1 MIATIPNFFDI
12 ICIPLTSFLPYNKKQ
27 AGELT
32 AIGYHA
38 SILSH
43 RQAIK
48 NKHPM
53 GLSAREDAS
62 MKQQRDYGDHQI
74 HLIGSAHIDPVWLW
88 TWTDGYS
95 EVKATFQSALDR
107 IDEYPDF
114 IFTCAGACYYQWVE
128 QSDPVMFEKIRK
140 AVQAGRWVPVNGWY
154 IQPDCNIPCGES
166 FARHGLYSQRYY
178 LEKFGILCDTGYNV
192 DSFGHN
198 GMLPQILRLSGMN
211 HYVFSRPSDT
221 EKPGVANVFNW
232 QSADGSTV
240 LAYKIPFSYN
250 HEQPETL
257 AARIEQVAGI
267 GQTLDTD
274 MMVFYGVGNHGGG
287 PTIALLEQIEKLRVQ
302 PGFFN
307 IKYSAPPIAMKAM
320 RQNEKALQ
328 VVKDDLQ
335 YHAIGC
341 YSAMLQIKQQ
351 NRRAETRLLS
361 AECFDTLAFSLF
373 GGAGQTAALK
383 KAWEK
388 VMFNQFH
395 DILAGCS
402 LKAAYADA
410 AELYGY
416 ALCTAGEVMNQ
427 AIQKISWS
435 IDTMGQ
441 DKLPRTKEADWKLWG
456 HAVKGTPLVVFNPL
470 PFVVTA
476 PVEACGDLHAVV
488 RTPQSEGA
496 GPDLL
501 AVTDAN
507 GNHLA
512 IQQVRSTISNGKT
525 GMWNTLFLAPLPAM
539 GYATFWLHKHALPD
553 SIKPDSQTADQPGLA
568 CHIDL
573 SADGACME
581 NDFVSVLVSAQDG
594 LTRIHD
600 KRLGK
605 QLLRSPASALVID
618 ETHSDTWGHGLK
630 EYRDVIGQF
639 GNGSLQVLENGPV
652 RCAVR
657 LTTSWQQSQID
668 QDFYLLADRPEI
680 EVRVKVFWREKHRM
694 LKMEFP
700 LEIPDARTSAGIP
713 YGFIEREMD
722 GAEKP
727 IQQWVD
733 VSNDQ
738 FGVSLLNDS
747 SYAVDVKDSAVR
759 MTVLRGA
766 AFADHYGV
774 RDDRCD
780 YMEQGESFVKYVIFP
795 HAGRRQTAGTVQKAL
810 ALNTHVPIVYET
822 YHQGPLPLSG
832 SGLAISSDNVIMTVF
847 KLAEDGDG
855 YILRCYESAGVATD
869 AEISLPLLSRTW
881 SARFGPS
888 QIKTFH
894 IPFSSVEAVREVN
907 LLELPI
913 AVQPGDKLL

>member
-1 MIATIPNFFDI
+1 MNQT
-12 ICIPLTSFLPYNKKQ
+12 
-27 AGELT
+27 
-32 AIGYHA
+32 H
-38 SILSH
+38 
-43 RQAIK
+43 
-48 NKHPM
+48 
-53 GLSAREDAS
+53 
-62 MKQQRDYGDHQI
+62 DYGDHQI

-114 IFTCAGACYYQWVE
+114 VFTCAGACYYQWVE

-140 AVQAGRWVPVNGWY
+140 AVQKGQWVPVNGWF

-211 HYVFSRPSDT
+211 HYVFSRPSDK

-257 AARIEQVAGI
+257 ADKIVQVARI

-287 PTIALLEQIEKLRVQ
+287 PTIALLEQIEKLRGQ
-302 PGFFN
+302 PGF
-307 IKYSAPPIAMKAM
+307 IKFRYSSPPAAMKAM
-320 RQNEKALQ
+320 RHNEQSLQ

-341 YSAMLQIKQQ
+341 YSAMLQVKQQ
-351 NRRAETRLLS
+351 NRQAEIRLLS
-361 AECFDTLAFSLF
+361 AERFDTLACSLL
-373 GGAGQTAALK
+373 GGTGQTAALK

-410 AELYGY
+410 ANLYGY

-435 IDTMGQ
+435 IDTMGR
-441 DKLPRTKEADWKLWG
+441 DGLPRTKEEDWKLWG
-456 HAVKGTPLVVFNPL
+456 QAAKGTPLVVFNPL
-470 PFVVTA
+470 PFAVTV

-488 RTPQSEGA
+488 RTPQSEA
-496 GPDLL
+496 IGPDLL
-501 AVTDAN
+501 AVTDAD
-507 GNHLA
+507 GNQLA
-512 IQQVRSTISNGKT
+512 IQQVRSTISNGKN
-525 GMWNTLFLAPLPAM
+525 GRWNTLFLARLPAL
-539 GYATFWLHKHALPD
+539 GYATFWLHKHVLPD
-553 SIKPDSQTADQPGLA
+553 NITSGSQPADQLSQSKDQSGQT
-568 CHIDL
+568 CRVDL
-573 SADGACME
+573 SDNGACME
-581 NDFVSVLVSAQDG
+581 NDFVSVLFSAQEG
-594 LTRIHD
+594 FTGIYD

-605 QLLRSPASALVID
+605 QLLKSPALALVID

-639 GNGSLQVLENGPV
+639 GNGRLQVIENGPV

-700 LEIPDARTSAGIP
+700 LQIPDAKTSAEIP
-713 YGFIEREMD
+713 YGFIERVMD

-738 FGVSLLNDS
+738 FGVSILNDS

-780 YMEQGESFVKYVIFP
+780 YMEQGESFVKYVISP
-795 HAGRRQTAGTVQKAL
+795 HAGSWKTAKTVQKAQ
-810 ALNTHVPIVYET
+810 ALNTPIPIVYET
-822 YHQGPLPLSG
+822 YHQGPLPLSD
-832 SGLAISSDNVIMTVF
+832 SGLGINSDTVVMTVF

-855 YILRCYESAGVATD
+855 YILRCYESAGMATHT
-869 AEISLPLLSRTW
+869 EIS
-881 SARFGPS
+881 
-888 QIKTFH
+888 
-894 IPFSSVEAVREVN
+894 
-907 LLELPI
+907 
-913 AVQPGDKLL
+913 

>member
-1 MIATIPNFFDI
+1 MNQTQ
-12 ICIPLTSFLPYNKKQ
+12 TY
-27 AGELT
+27 
-32 AIGYHA
+32 
-38 SILSH
+38 
-43 RQAIK
+43 
-48 NKHPM
+48 
-53 GLSAREDAS
+53 
-62 MKQQRDYGDHQI
+62 DHQI

-107 IDEYPDF
+107 IDEYPGF

-140 AVQAGRWVPVNGWY
+140 AVQKGQWVPVNGWF

-166 FARHGLYSQRYY
+166 FARHGLYSQRFY

-211 HYVFSRPSDT
+211 HYVFSRPSDQ

-250 HEQPETL
+250 HEQPDTL
-257 AARIEQVAGI
+257 AAKIENVAGI
-267 GQTLDTD
+267 GQTLDSD

-307 IKYSAPPIAMKAM
+307 IRYSAPPIAMKAM
-320 RQNEKALQ
+320 RQNETSIQ
-328 VVKDDLQ
+328 VVNDDLQ

-341 YSAMLQIKQQ
+341 YSAMLQVKQQ
-351 NRRAETRLLS
+351 NRRAETRLLA
-361 AECFDTLAFSLF
+361 AERFDTLACSLF

-410 AELYGY
+410 ANLYGY

-435 IDTMGQ
+435 IDTMGS
-441 DKLPRTKEADWKLWG
+441 DALPRTKEADWKLWG
-456 HAVKGTPLVVFNPL
+456 HAAKGTPLVVFNPL
-470 PFVVTA
+470 PFAVTA

-488 RTPQSEGA
+488 KTPQGDPA

-501 AVTDAN
+501 AVTDA
-507 GNHLA
+507 GGSQLA
-512 IQQVRSTISNGKT
+512 IQQVRSTISNGKN
-525 GMWNTLFLAPLPAM
+525 GRCNTLFLARLPAL
-539 GYATFWLHKHALPD
+539 GYATFWLHKQAPTTHGLSGSNQPD
-553 SIKPDSQTADQPGLA
+553 THSASQPGQS
-568 CHIDL
+568 CRL
-573 SADGACME
+573 STAKDDGFME
-581 NDFVSVLVSAQDG
+581 NDFVSVTLSAPAG
-594 LTRIHD
+594 GITSLYD
-600 KRLGK
+600 KQVGRE
-605 QLLRSPASALVID
+605 LLNGPASVGLVID

-639 GNGSLQVLENGPV
+639 GSGRLLVLENGPV

-657 LTTSWQQSQID
+657 LTTRWGDSQID

-694 LKMEFP
+694 LKLAYP
-700 LEIPDARTSAGIP
+700 LQIPDARTSAEIP
-713 YGFIEREMD
+713 YGFIRREMD
-722 GAEKP
+722 GEEKP

-733 VSNDQ
+733 VSNDRY
-738 FGVSLLNDS
+738 GVSILNDS
-747 SYAVDVKDSAVR
+747 SYAVDVKDSTVR

-766 AFADHYGV
+766 AYADHYGV

-780 YMEQGESFVKYVIFP
+780 YMDQGESFVKYVIFP
-795 HAGRRQTAGTVQKAL
+795 HAGSWQTAGTVQKAQ
-810 ALNTHVPIVYET
+810 ALNTPVPIVYET

-832 SGLAISSDNVIMTVF
+832 SGLEISSDNVIMTVF
-847 KLAEDGDG
+847 KMAEDGDG
-855 YILRCYESAGVATD
+855 YILRCYESTGKAADTD
-869 AEISLPLLSRTW
+869 ISLPLINRKW
-881 SARFGPS
+881 STQFGPS
-888 QIKTFH
+888 QIKTFY
-894 IPFSSVEAVREVN
+894 IPFMPDKAVREVN
-907 LLELPI
+907 LLELPF
-913 AVQPGDKLL
+913 AEHL